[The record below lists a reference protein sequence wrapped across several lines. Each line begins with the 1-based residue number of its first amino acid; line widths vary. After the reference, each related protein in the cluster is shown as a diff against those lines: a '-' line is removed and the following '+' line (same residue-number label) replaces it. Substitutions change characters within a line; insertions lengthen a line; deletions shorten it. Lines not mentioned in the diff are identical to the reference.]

1 MCGTW
6 RPEARL
12 GSAFRREGEVLWYYD
27 SKYMNIKDL
36 DIIHSKYPVCACGIL
51 V

>member
-12 GSAFRREGEVLWYYD
+12 GSAFRREGEALWHYD

-36 DIIHSKYPVCACGIL
+36 VTMQSECTVCACGIL
-51 V
+51 